1 MPSLLTRSLPSPH
14 LPPCHRGGGWATAQ
28 GLLGAAAVATNST
41 HPNLQLTLPPCSCA
55 SLAFPSHILHRG
67 GGWASA
73 QGLFGAAAA
82 AQTIDIL
89 AALILTLPSLIA
101 YLSPW
106 PHVPLCHRGGGWA
119 SAQGLFGAAAA
130 VASGGAARASLNTSA
145 LAAGAAASGLLP
157 ASFQFKEM
165 GLLAWLGVDLAINV
179 AGWAVATLLKVRG

>member
-1 MPSLLTRSLPSPH
+1 M
-14 LPPCHRGGGWATAQ
+14 
-28 GLLGAAAVATNST
+28 ATNST